1 MKIKDPMCP
10 AKTQRNQTNTK
21 SKKRMTVD
29 TITSLINSNNLQ
41 PSLVFLL
48 YYLTFR
54 KLKASLSNL
63 QLMSHLFKIM
73 YWFLAVLGLCCW
85 EGFSLVAGSRGLL
98 SSCRLPMQWLLLLR
112 STASRACRLHQLQH
126 VGSRGGAQWLWCKG
140 LVAPRH
146 VESFPAGDR
155 TQVPCI
161 GRQILNRSATREAPA
176 IASPCFTLPS
186 VSTVSCT
193 NCCSM
198 MLAVLQRI

>member
-98 SSCRLPMQWLLLLR
+98 SSCRLPIAVAPLASEHCLWGMQAP
-112 STASRACRLHQLQH
+112 SVAACGLQRRGS
-126 VGSRGGAQWLWCKG
+126 VVVVQGFSCSKACGIFSSRGSN
-140 LVAPRH
+140 P
-146 VESFPAGDR
+146 
-155 TQVPCI
+155 
-161 GRQILNRSATREAPA
+161 
-176 IASPCFTLPS
+176 SPLHWQADS
-186 VSTVSCT
+186 
-193 NCCSM
+193 
-198 MLAVLQRI
+198 